1 MIKYIVQIQ
10 KREKLDWFFLTIFI
24 GLLGCSIAYSS
35 HDNLL
40 SASASESSI
49 NLSESNP
56 IQKKGLADY
65 TLLIYMIGS
74 DFEAKKYTA
83 TQDIHEMLKAGA
95 DSNVNIVL
103 QTGGGIQGNASEVD
117 FTKVQRHQIVNGTLQ
132 NLMDLG
138 HKNMAEPNTL
148 SDFLSWGISEFP
160 AKKYAIIFWGH
171 GSGIH
176 GFGKDINF
184 INDALSP
191 SELLNSFYRNLNV
204 TGVNFELIGFD
215 SCLMSS
221 LEVASKL
228 LILFSLYGRLRR
240 IRT

>member
-24 GLLGCSIAYSS
+24 GLLGCSIVYSS

-49 NLSESNP
+49 NLSESNSLNS

-74 DFEAKKYTA
+74 DFEAKKYTV

-103 QTGGGIQGNASEVD
+103 QTGGGIQGNASSEVD
-117 FTKVQRHQIVNGTLQ
+117 FTKVQRHKIVNGTLQ

-148 SDFLSWGISEFP
+148 SDFLSWEYQNFP
-160 AKKYAIIFWGH
+160 
-171 GSGIH
+171 
-176 GFGKDINF
+176 
-184 INDALSP
+184 L
-191 SELLNSFYRNLNV
+191 RN
-204 TGVNFELIGFD
+204 TQ
-215 SCLMSS
+215 
-221 LEVASKL
+221 
-228 LILFSLYGRLRR
+228 
-240 IRT
+240 